1 MGKRT
6 ARWARAHRARLGLT
20 QPQLA
25 EAAGISLSTVTR
37 LERGSPVRDYAVSYT
52 HLDVYKRQIPPRSSG
67 LRRTVLVLRPDSREK
82 IPSTIR

>member
-37 LERGSPVRDYAVSYT
+37 LERGSPVRDY
-52 HLDVYKRQIPPRSSG
+52 
-67 LRRTVLVLRPDSREK
+67 VLEALEDLFEEIGRAHV
-82 IPSTIR
+82 

>member
-37 LERGSPVRDYAVSYT
+37 LERGSPVRDYVLEA
-52 HLDVYKRQIPPRSSG
+52 LEDLFEDRRPGEAEMCIRDRDNSG
-67 LRRTVLVLRPDSREK
+67 CVIGP
-82 IPSTIR
+82 

>member
-6 ARWARAHRARLGLT
+6 SRWARAHRARLGLT

-37 LERGSPVRDYAVSYT
+37 LERGSPVRDYVLEALEDLFEDRRPGEDGQNPHFQLTIYQD
-52 HLDVYKRQIPPRSSG
+52 L
-67 LRRTVLVLRPDSREK
+67 LR
-82 IPSTIR
+82 

>member
-25 EAAGISLSTVTR
+25 ETTGLSVKTIFR
-37 LERGSPVRDYAVSYT
+37 AERGDAVSAYT
-52 HLDVYKRQIPPRSSG
+52 REQLTACLGGFGPENTGQTGQTGHF
-67 LRRTVLVLRPDSREK
+67 VLSIYRAVL
-82 IPSTIR
+82 